1 MGFICDAG
9 MNICGAGMNICG
21 AGMNIC
27 GAALLEV
34 NQNILRFNI
43 IFFRGVPI
51 QFILTSS

>member
-43 IFFRGVPI
+43 IFFRGC
-51 QFILTSS
+51 Q